1 MVICHVPRESYLDIG
16 PISSD
21 AIVSDCHYLAHS
33 SITGDFYLVT
43 ILEPNKAIAQHYEN
57 KLITLEDGSV
67 LMGSII
73 YQSDKEVIIRDSSL
87 GGKERKARMDKVQR
101 IKPMPSLMPAGL
113 ADQLATRAEFLDLAK
128 FVSVLGKP
136 GPYANDESPVIRK
149 WAVASSESAKIPTR
163 EESWQTAYSLV
174 NGNLPDHEL
183 GNLKMAFAR
192 GFVEVRASGPI
203 QLKLNGTQG
212 LRLWLDDKEIKD
224 LSSAFEL
231 RPGTRRFTFSIDR
244 EARKSKGLRVELT
257 PAPASEA
264 RFQPKGGT

>member
-1 MVICHVPRESYLDIG
+1 
-16 PISSD
+16 
-21 AIVSDCHYLAHS
+21 
-33 SITGDFYLVT
+33 
-43 ILEPNKAIAQHYEN
+43 
-57 KLITLEDGSV
+57 
-67 LMGSII
+67 
-73 YQSDKEVIIRDSSL
+73 
-87 GGKERKARMDKVQR
+87 
-101 IKPMPSLMPAGL
+101 MPSLMPAGL
-113 ADQLATRAEFLDLAK
+113 ADQLATRTEFLDLAK

-149 WAVASSESAKIPTR
+149 WAVASSESAKIPTL
-163 EESWQTAYSLV
+163 EESWKTAYSLV

-212 LRLWLDDKEIKD
+212 LRLWLDDKEIED
-224 LSSAFEL
+224 LSSAFVL

>member
-1 MVICHVPRESYLDIG
+1 
-16 PISSD
+16 
-21 AIVSDCHYLAHS
+21 
-33 SITGDFYLVT
+33 
-43 ILEPNKAIAQHYEN
+43 
-57 KLITLEDGSV
+57 
-67 LMGSII
+67 
-73 YQSDKEVIIRDSSL
+73 
-87 GGKERKARMDKVQR
+87 
-101 IKPMPSLMPAGL
+101 
-113 ADQLATRAEFLDLAK
+113 
-128 FVSVLGKP
+128 
-136 GPYANDESPVIRK
+136 
-149 WAVASSESAKIPTR
+149 
-163 EESWQTAYSLV
+163 
-174 NGNLPDHEL
+174 
-183 GNLKMAFAR
+183 MAFAR